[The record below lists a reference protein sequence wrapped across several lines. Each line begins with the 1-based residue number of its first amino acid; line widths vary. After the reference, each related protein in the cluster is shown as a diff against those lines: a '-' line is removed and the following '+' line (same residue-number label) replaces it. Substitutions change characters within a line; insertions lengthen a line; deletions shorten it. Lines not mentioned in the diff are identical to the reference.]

1 MTIEKLP
8 SGSYRIKQMYKGKR
22 YTVTVDHKPTQKE
35 ATILMSEALQNISE
49 QGSAKLSKCIKE
61 YIEVKANVLSP
72 SSIRGYRQL
81 FNMYP
86 QWLMDMNVYDIEQV
100 DIQRAVNDYAK
111 AHSPKSVRNFHGLLS
126 SALKLYRPNFI
137 MKTTLPAKQNR
148 DSDLPS
154 EEDMQRVIALAE
166 GTEYYIP
173 ILLGCCGLRK
183 SEICALTLDDL
194 DGDML
199 TINKALV
206 QNDEGKYVIR
216 ENTKTS
222 ASTRT
227 IYIGSVI
234 ADAIRKQGYIYKDYP
249 NNIVRALHRFQDEL
263 GIKRCRFHD
272 LRHFYCSYSHSKG
285 MSDASILAN
294 GGWVGN
300 SDVMKKVY
308 RHAIEKDE
316 ANKEVI
322 TGFLNGIK

>member
-8 SGSYRIKQMYKGKR
+8 SGSYRIKKMYRGK
-22 YTVTVDHKPTQKE
+22 YYSVTLDHKPSQRE
-35 ATILMSEALQNISE
+35 ATILMGELMQDVSER
-49 QGSAKLSKCIKE
+49 GSVKLSKCIKE
-61 YIEVKANVLSP
+61 YIDIKANVLSP

-81 FNMYP
+81 YDMYP
-86 QWLMDMNVYDIEQV
+86 KWLMNINVYDIEQV

-111 AHSPKSVRNFHGLLS
+111 NHSPKSVRNFHGLLS

-137 MKTTLPAKQNR
+137 MKTTLPAKQNKE
-148 DSDLPS
+148 SALPS
-154 EEDMQRVIALAE
+154 EEDMQKVIALAE

-194 DGDML
+194 DGEML

-206 QNDEGKYVIR
+206 QNDKGKYVIR

-227 IYIGSVI
+227 IYIGSMI
-234 ADAIRKQGYIYKDYP
+234 ADAIREQGYIYKSYP
-249 NNIVRALHRFQDEL
+249 NNIIKALHRFQDKL
-263 GIKRCRFHD
+263 GIERCRFHD
-272 LRHFYCSYSHSKG
+272 LRHFYASYAHSQG
-285 MSDASILAN
+285 MSDANILAN

-322 TGFLNGIK
+322 TGFLSGIK